1 MNRTSGI
8 LAGAALAL
16 LVSCGTGQANVTL
29 GGLDWTFNG
38 VNTLTLTDAI
48 PTGNQVKNLPCVICG
63 ENQPQQ
69 PAGFGYNDFGKTGNV
84 SNLLFFSSGI
94 VDDKTLGSDT
104 LGATNYSGAFLAA
117 FLEATGDVS
126 LTFSIGIDVNDAA
139 GQPRQTLESFFFL
152 DVTTQTVLAAF
163 INSTTGNLVPV
174 NQGTGYPDMTLGS
187 FSLAGLDL
195 THEYAFFARIS
206 GATDGPDSFFLV
218 ATPSVDQT
226 PLPAAVWLFGSAVAG
241 GAFMLRR
248 RKNKVT
254 TPAVA

>member
-1 MNRTSGI
+1 MKKLLL
-8 LAGAALAL
+8 LAAAIMLTAAPAK
-16 LVSCGTGQANVTL
+16 ANVTL

-38 VNTLTLTDAI
+38 VNTLTLTDAV

-63 ENQPQQ
+63 ENQPLQ
-69 PAGFGYNDFGKTGNV
+69 PTGFGYNDFGNTGNQ
-84 SNLLFFSSGI
+84 SNLLFFSSGL

-104 LGATNYSGAFLAA
+104 LSVTNYSGSFLAA
-117 FLEATGDVS
+117 FLQSQGDVN

-139 GQPRQTLESFFFL
+139 GQPNQTLESFFFL

-163 INSTTGNLVPV
+163 INSTTGNLSAT
-174 NQGTGYPDMTLGS
+174 NQGTGFPDMTLGS
-187 FSLAGLDL
+187 FSLIGLDL

-218 ATPSVDQT
+218 AAAQVDET
-226 PLPAAVWLFGSAVAG
+226 PLPAAVWLFGSAAAG

-254 TPAVA
+254 AQAVA